1 MRPVILHG
9 HFYQPPREEP
19 WLELVPRER
28 SAAPDHDWNHRI
40 TRECYA
46 PLAAVP
52 VLDSIG
58 RVEDVINAYAWCSF
72 DAGAT
77 LIRWL
82 ESHAPDVVA
91 AMVAGDQASRDRVG
105 HGNAIAA
112 PYHHVILPLASNRDK
127 RTEIRWGIRDFIR
140 RFGHAPLG
148 MWLPETAVDGTT
160 LEILI
165 EEGIRFTILSP
176 HQVVESPPHGG
187 MGRWVGA
194 GGRSLGIFTYDRDL
208 AHDVPFGDLM
218 TDGDRW
224 ATAITTGDGEY
235 RALATD
241 GETFGHH
248 RPEGARALGAVIH
261 KLRQDPY
268 HAVTNFATLLPA
280 LDEAAVV
287 TVVEASSWSCSHGVE
302 RWRMDCGCR
311 FDSHTNQAWRTPL
324 RVGLDVVA
332 QGIHAVVTREWPAD
346 AGDPWLVRDAAGPDL
361 DGVPDLPVVARRL
374 LEAERHSLAMFT
386 SCAWFFDDLARIE
399 PQLVLR
405 HAARALEFLPAL
417 EADALDLTLR
427 SALAQAWSNEETPR
441 NGATIWQE
449 DVLVTTDGPARLAA
463 GLAALREW
471 DPTLL
476 DRLDIPTHTW
486 ELLPDGIC
494 TIHRRTGT
502 RTAFRTTPI
511 VTGMVAS
518 RVHLRPME
526 GGGSRVV
533 MMSAYPP
540 AILCLLRE
548 GATAEVVAATLP
560 VQHST
565 RWRHCQLDP
574 ETTRRLALE
583 ATWALL
589 AREGPERAHGTLQAV
604 LDLWILAE
612 LDLPD
617 SVITD
622 AFLHLRDTPPSLARD
637 ALADRLGLL
646 LPDPTR

>member
-1 MRPVILHG
+1 MRPIILHG

-46 PLAAVP
+46 PLAAIR
-52 VLDSIG
+52 VLDPVG
-58 RVEDVINAYAWCSF
+58 RVQDVINAYAWCSF

-77 LIRWL
+77 LLRWF
-82 ESHAPDVVA
+82 EGHAPTVLA
-91 AMVAGDQASRDRVG
+91 AMVAGDQASRERVG

-127 RTEIRWGIRDFIR
+127 RTEIRWGIRDFTR

-148 MWLPETAVDGTT
+148 MWLPETAVDSTT
-160 LEILI
+160 LEILL

-176 HQVVESPPHGG
+176 HQVPESPPHGG

-194 GGRSLGIFTYDRDL
+194 DGRSLGIFTYDRDL
-208 AHDVPFGDLM
+208 AHDVPFGELM
-218 TDGDRW
+218 TDEDRW

-248 RPEGARALGAVIH
+248 HPHGALALGAVIH
-261 KLRQDPY
+261 RLRQDPY
-268 HAVTNFATLLPA
+268 HALTNFATLLPG
-280 LDEAAVV
+280 LDDAPAV

-302 RWRMDCGCR
+302 RWRMECGCR
-311 FDSHTNQAWRTPL
+311 FDPHTNQAWRTPL
-324 RVGLDVVA
+324 RVGLEVVA
-332 QGIHAVVTREWPAD
+332 QGIHAVVTREWPTDAD
-346 AGDPWLVRDAAGPDL
+346 DPWLVRDAAGPDL
-361 DGVPDLPVVARRL
+361 DGVPDLPVAARRL
-374 LEAERHSLAMFT
+374 LEAQRHALAMFT

-399 PQLVLR
+399 PRLALR
-405 HAARALEFLPAL
+405 HAARALEFLPTI
-417 EADALDLTLR
+417 EADALELTLLG
-427 SALAQAWSNEETPR
+427 ALEQAWSNEAVPR
-441 NGATIWQE
+441 HGATIWRD
-449 DVLVTTDGPARLAA
+449 DVLVTADGPARLAA
-463 GLAALREW
+463 GLAALREL

-476 DRLDIPTHTW
+476 DELALPTHTW
-486 ELLPDGIC
+486 ELLPDGVG

-502 RTAFRTTPI
+502 RTGFHTTPI

-533 MMSAYPP
+533 VMSAYPP

-548 GATAEVVAATLP
+548 RATPEVLAATLP
-560 VQHST
+560 VEHSA
-565 RWRHCQLDP
+565 RLRHCQDDP
-574 ETTRRLALE
+574 ETTRRLAME

-589 AREGPERAHGTLQAV
+589 AREGLERAHSTIHAV

-617 SVITD
+617 AVIAE
-622 AFLHLRDTPPSLARD
+622 AFLHLQHAHPSLVRDT
-637 ALADRLGLL
+637 LADRLGLL
-646 LPDPTR
+646 LPEPTP